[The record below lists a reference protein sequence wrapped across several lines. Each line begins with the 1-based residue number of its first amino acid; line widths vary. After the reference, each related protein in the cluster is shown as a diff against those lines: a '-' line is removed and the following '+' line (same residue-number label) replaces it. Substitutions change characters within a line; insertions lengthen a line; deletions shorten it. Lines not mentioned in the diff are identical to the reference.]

1 MATRSKK
8 MVQDAP
14 PKMLGVNGF
23 KYKEQFGVIVVCK
36 DEAEH
41 KSVYQQL
48 KKLGLRIKLV
58 RV

>member
-1 MATRSKK
+1 

-41 KSVYQQL
+41 KSVFQQL